1 LSLAGAATDSAINM
15 TVSSN
20 MSYTYALKINKKEN
34 FNKLLNMGVSMGLLS
49 PNGTN
54 TYLLGSKQ
62 ALLVSEQYCI
72 LASDNETALDYQS
85 GKNKGGKLPEHV
97 DEITRHPFGIYFDA
111 QGVMNNITP
120 IIGQSSKD
128 SAMIVESKKLLQDI
142 IFKGG
147 GFKNNAFE
155 YNMAINFI
163 NKEENSLLLLTD
175 FAMKLNTSEK

>member
-85 GKNKGGKLPEHV
+85 GKNKG
-97 DEITRHPFGIYFDA
+97 IYFDA